1 MNGENDSGQV
11 RQQTWEAMQETAQ
24 TFTFMNR
31 LFGIGFGYCYS
42 GVYYAV
48 LVNTGWIGMMVYFY
62 AFLKP
67 VISLRSDH
75 GALALKVGVAALFFL
90 FYISVSELFLP
101 TTWMF
106 LGLAYWRLD
115 KQRAANRAAQISNAG
130 FSADSQL
137 LSAGKS

>member
-1 MNGENDSGQV
+1 
-11 RQQTWEAMQETAQ
+11 MQETAQ

-31 LFGIGFGYCYS
+31 LFGIGFGYYYG

-48 LVNTGWIGMMVYFY
+48 LVNTGWIGMIVYFY

-67 VISLRSDH
+67 VIWLRPDE
-75 GALALKVGVAALFFL
+75 GVLALKTGVATLFFL

-106 LGLAYWRLD
+106 LGLTYWRLD
-115 KQRAANRAAQISNAG
+115 QQRARNRAAQISSAG
-130 FSADSQL
+130 FPVDRQL
-137 LSAGKS
+137 LNAGKS